1 MEKKKINKISIIILS
16 IIFIILLILTIY
28 KLNKN
33 HEKKLYNVLYSKIE
47 YVSYKCYLEEKCDN
61 NFKLKDLY
69 DKEYLDIQYDPISK
83 EELNEN
89 IKINIKDNKV
99 NIDKKK

>member
-1 MEKKKINKISIIILS
+1 MGKKKLNKVSIIILS
-16 IIFIILLILTIY
+16 IVFIILIISTIY

-83 EELNEN
+83 EELDEN

-99 NIDKKK
+99 IINKKK